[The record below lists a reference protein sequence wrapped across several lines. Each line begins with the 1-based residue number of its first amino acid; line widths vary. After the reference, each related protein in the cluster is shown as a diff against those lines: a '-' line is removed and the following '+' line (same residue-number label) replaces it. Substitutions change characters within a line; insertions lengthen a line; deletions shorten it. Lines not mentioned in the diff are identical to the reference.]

1 MTIEKL
7 LDLPTDELGRLV
19 NDRVQLDRI
28 LAPYLQVTR
37 PLKRSST
44 IPIKQVGSS
53 LLQQAMAG
61 TLIETKKTILSKK
74 PS

>member
-7 LDLPTDELGRLV
+7 LDLPTDELGKLV
-19 NDRVQLDRI
+19 NDRAQLDRI
-28 LAPYLQVTR
+28 LAPHLPVTR
-37 PLKRSST
+37 PAKRSST
-44 IPIKQVGSS
+44 IPIKAVGSS

-61 TLIETKKTILSKK
+61 TLIETKKTILGKK